1 MTKLSLLYLPYYLL
15 KKKKIRKRSVW
26 VKPWLWSR
34 INLGLYETL
43 VQELRF
49 KDESEYKKLLRMTP
63 QDFDEILGLVQ
74 DEITTTNKNMRDSI
88 PANIKL
94 AVTIRF
100 LFCFVSSFQQ
110 KIEKFNSS
118 FFPSSIHKYK
128 YSKSCFYLFMF

>member
-100 LFCFVSSFQQ
+100 LFCFVSSFQ
-110 KIEKFNSS
+110 
-118 FFPSSIHKYK
+118 
-128 YSKSCFYLFMF
+128 